1 MMFIKKATPPK
12 GIAHFLSEVLVL
24 AAVNSDGKTLLLRP
38 DEEAELGAR
47 IR

>member
-1 MMFIKKATPPK
+1 MFIKKATPPK

-24 AAVNSDGKTLLLRP
+24 AAVNSDGKTILFEP

-47 IR
+47 IE